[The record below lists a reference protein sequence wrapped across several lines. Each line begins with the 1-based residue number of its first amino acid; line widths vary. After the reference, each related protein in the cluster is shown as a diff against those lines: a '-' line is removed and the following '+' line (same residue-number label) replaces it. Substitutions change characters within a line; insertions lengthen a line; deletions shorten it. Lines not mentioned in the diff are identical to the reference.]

1 MREASPIWNS
11 KEQRWTLRVTVN
23 GVVHKFTSVKKGESG
38 KRAVLKSARAY
49 GHHGSKNPTVSE
61 IREEWLEEIEM
72 KFGRYSESYRQ
83 AESLSRLFIIPKLG
97 KMRIF
102 DVKMKDW
109 QRCINEAM
117 PKKGKEPLS
126 KKYLS
131 NIRANI
137 NLLIKYA
144 YENEYTD
151 PLRGSLYVPV
161 GHPTVGKE
169 ILDPDAV
176 KRLLEPSEEWYWG
189 AWVLMVL
196 TGCRPGEIY
205 GLQKGDYNG
214 MTITIRRA
222 INDQGRITE
231 GKNRN
236 AQRIIPLHAFA
247 RDLINKTIERNDEIF
262 GGSKW
267 IFCDT
272 KGAMCSPHNVRKR
285 WTKFA
290 ADRHIPGTPYS
301 LRHTFVSMVKTTMP
315 EPLLKALVGHSAQ
328 MDTIGVYGHH
338 LDRDDQEAV
347 GYIQEVFK

>member
-1 MREASPIWNS
+1 MATPIWND
-11 KEQRWTLRVTVN
+11 KEKRWTLRISVN
-23 GVVHKFTSVKKGESG
+23 GVTHKFTSVEEGERG
-38 KRAVLKSARAY
+38 KRIVLKRARAY
-49 GHHGSKNPTVSE
+49 GHHGTRNPTVTE
-61 IREEWLEEIEM
+61 VRDEWLEEIEM
-72 KFGRYSESYRQ
+72 KLGKNSVSYRQ

-102 DVKMKDW
+102 DVKMRDW
-109 QRCINEAM
+109 QRCINDAK
-117 PKKGKEPLS
+117 PSKGTEPLS

-131 NIRANI
+131 NLRANI

-151 PLRGSLYVPV
+151 PLRGELYIPV

-169 ILDPDAV
+169 VLDMEAV
-176 KRLLEPSEEWYWG
+176 KRLLEPSENWYWG

-205 GLQKGDYNG
+205 GLQKDDFNG

-222 INDQGRITE
+222 VNEQRVVTE
-231 GKNRN
+231 GKNKN
-236 AQRIIPLHAFA
+236 AQRIIPLHPFA
-247 RDLINKTIERNDEIF
+247 RDLISKTIERNEPLHTE
-262 GGSKW
+262 W
-267 IFCDT
+267 IFCDK
-272 KGAMCSPHNVRKR
+272 KGNMCNPHSVRKR
-285 WTKFA
+285 WRAFA
-290 ADRHIPGTPYS
+290 KSRNIPGSPYS

-338 LDRDDQEAV
+338 LDRDDEVAV
-347 GYIQEVFK
+347 TYIQEAFK